1 MSNVFNKKTNK
12 NKILMQNKPNI
23 FAIEKYLK
31 QFGMCVPLRQPFVS
45 RNCPSQS
52 KHEKRSR
59 FELDETKLERGKL
72 WTPPPPNNTRL
83 PACFCQNFFI
93 QSITSFLFSMKER
106 GGGEAKRIISTCA
119 QLAVGLRKT
128 KQKKQMMDTI
138 HFLRSKWF

>member
-72 WTPPPPNNTRL
+72 WTPPPPQQHPTPRL
-83 PACFCQNFFI
+83 
-93 QSITSFLFSMKER
+93 FLSKLFHPIDYIISVFYERER
-106 GGGEAKRIISTCA
+106 GGGS
-119 QLAVGLRKT
+119 
-128 KQKKQMMDTI
+128 KKNNID
-138 HFLRSKWF
+138 LRSIGSWTT